1 MFADQNDYDDRKPR
15 GYSFE
20 TDNTYDFVI
29 QMDFPT
35 DTAAGMH
42 ALNVASCVCDYV
54 HDPSLYRL
62 KGYGVYI
69 IEAAI
74 INYLAAQEHQ
84 NIMLVTLAP
93 MLCSNLQT
101 DENAERE
108 TDCGLQARVCIKADS
123 QEQAEKLANTIAQS
137 VGCTIA
143 QFFKMENFTCTMCPF
158 VLLNTPAPYTDV
170 LHAARTALFG
180 PHIPYGCYMNIPIM
194 EQARNQISV
203 AAGRFAM
210 ERQSVK

>member
-1 MFADQNDYDDRKPR
+1 MFTDQDDCDYKKPKI
-15 GYSFE
+15 YLFE
-20 TDNTYDFVI
+20 TDNMYDFVI
-29 QMDFPT
+29 QIDFPT
-35 DTAAGMH
+35 DTAAGMY
-42 ALNVASCVCDYV
+42 ALNVASGVCDYV
-54 HDPSLYRL
+54 HDPSLYSL
-62 KGYGVYI
+62 KSNGFSI

-74 INYLAAQEHQ
+74 INYLAKQCHQ

-93 MLCSNLQT
+93 MLSSNLPI

-108 TDCGLQARVCIKADS
+108 TSCGLQARVCIKADS
-123 QEQAEKLANTIAQS
+123 QEQADKIANTTAQS
-137 VGCTIA
+137 VGCAIA
-143 QFFKMENFTCTMCPF
+143 QFFKIENFTCTMCPF

-180 PHIPYGCYMNIPIM
+180 PHTPYGYYMNVPLM